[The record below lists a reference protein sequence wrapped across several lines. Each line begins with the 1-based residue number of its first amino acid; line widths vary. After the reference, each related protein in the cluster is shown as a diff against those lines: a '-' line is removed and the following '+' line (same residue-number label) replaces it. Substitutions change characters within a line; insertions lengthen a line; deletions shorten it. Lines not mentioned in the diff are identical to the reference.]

1 MKLRYRLEFAG
12 LRLLVAVAR
21 SVSTNTAAW
30 LGKCLGD
37 VAFDLVR
44 KRRKVALEHLEQTFP
59 DNGDIVGLARSVYRH
74 LGATAMEHARTL
86 GDSSGNIP
94 GKVMFSGKEHLS
106 SALELGRGA
115 ILITGHFGYWEMLGA
130 TVASLGYPITVV
142 AKDQHNPLVNTLI
155 VRARERLGMRVVPMS
170 SATRGVLK
178 SLSRNECVGLL
189 VDQDAGPGG
198 VFVDF
203 LGREASTYRGPV
215 VFAARTGAPIIP
227 CFILKE
233 GFERHRVIFETPI
246 DVVSTGNEEDDVIR
260 YTQAYTDVLA
270 RYVREYPDHW
280 FWVHRRW
287 KTRRARRNFG
297 AETGP

>member
-1 MKLRYRLEFAG
+1 MKLRYHLEFAG

-21 SVSTNTAAW
+21 SVSTSTAAW
-30 LGKCLGD
+30 LGTRLGD

-44 KRRKVALEHLEQTFP
+44 KRRKVALAHLRQTFP
-59 DNGDIVGLARSVYRH
+59 DEGDLVALARSVYRH
-74 LGATAMEHARTL
+74 LGGTAMEHARTL
-86 GDSSGNIP
+86 GASSGDIP
-94 GKVMFSGKEHLS
+94 GKVMFSGEEHLAK
-106 SALELGRGA
+106 ALELGRGA

-130 TVASLGYPITVV
+130 AVGSLGYPITVV
-142 AKDQHNPLVNTLI
+142 AKDQHNPLVNSLI
-155 VRARERLGMRVVPMS
+155 VQCRERLGMRVVPMS

-178 SLSRNECVGLL
+178 SLSQNECVGLL

-233 GFERHRVIFETPI
+233 GFERHRVVFEPAI
-246 DVVSTGNEEDDVIR
+246 DVVSTGNDEDDIVR
-260 YTQAYTDVLA
+260 YTQAYTEVLE
-270 RYVREYPDHW
+270 RYVRDYPDHW

-287 KTRRARRNFG
+287 KTHR
-297 AETGP
+297 EE